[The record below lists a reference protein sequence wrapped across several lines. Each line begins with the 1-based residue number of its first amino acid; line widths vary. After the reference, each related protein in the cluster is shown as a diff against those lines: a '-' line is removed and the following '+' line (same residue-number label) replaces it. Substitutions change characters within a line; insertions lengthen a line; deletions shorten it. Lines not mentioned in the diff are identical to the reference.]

1 MFESDISPEL
11 RTLVDLYTDSDDTS
25 IDHRT
30 VIIDIEVEVTE
41 GFPSISKASNKITS
55 IALYDSTTDTYFCYV
70 IDDKL
75 ILDKDFGDNVY
86 VNSCLNEYELLNE
99 FYKKYLEI
107 KPTIITGWNTNHF
120 DIPYLY
126 NRSVQILGE
135 EIANCLS
142 PINVVNWNKYR
153 NYYTIAGVSCLD
165 YLELYKKFTFSQKS
179 SYRLDNIG
187 ELEVGIKKIEYDGTL
202 NDLYEYNLEKFVEYN
217 INDVRIV
224 KKLDEKLDFIEIA
237 RGISHVGHVPYED
250 IYFSSRYLEGAIF
263 VYLKQL
269 GIVAPNKGKKEDSVK
284 KGKFIGAYV
293 QEPKAGKHDWV
304 YDLDLTSMYPSVI
317 RTLNISPETKIGK
330 VVGWNVKEFL
340 KGTKKTYSIIMDG
353 KMKGTF
359 TETEL
364 KNYLDSGKVSLSSNG
379 ILYKTDKQGL
389 IPALLTKWFNE
400 RKEYRK
406 LSKKFAEEGDDVR
419 YGYFDRRQYLQK
431 IILNSLYGVLG
442 LPVFRFYDIDNA
454 EATTTTSQDLIKYTK
469 KMTNYF
475 YNKELQTNKD
485 YCIYIDTDSVFYSAI
500 PLVKKRFPN
509 FDGSDIMMSQ
519 HILEIASEVQ
529 SFLNKSYDYF
539 SKKFLNV
546 DVHNFEIKQEL
557 IAKSGLFITKKRYG
571 MKVINDNGVKVN
583 KMVIKGIDIVRS
595 SFPIAMGKLL
605 KAVLEDILANVPKD
619 KIDDRIIDFRKSMKL
634 MDMSKISIPTGVKGI
649 WKYTERDNR
658 GSLWNSNNSIRT
670 RFKKGAPVHV
680 KAAIAYNDLIKYFGK
695 EKKYNYIQ
703 NGDKIRWVYLKTNTL
718 GLKTVAYKG
727 YEDPPEI
734 MEFIKS
740 HINYEKIFNQLLTK
754 KLDAFY
760 KSLGWGKPT
769 DKSQTIEKFF

>member
-1 MFESDISPEL
+1 M
-11 RTLVDLYTDSDDTS
+11 RTLVDLYTDSDDIS
-25 IDHRT
+25 VDHRIM
-30 VIIDIEVEVTE
+30 IIDIEVEVTE
-41 GFPSISKASNKITS
+41 GFPSVSKASNKITS
-55 IALYDSTTDTYFCYV
+55 IALYDSTTDKYFCYV
-70 IDDKL
+70 LDEKL
-75 ILDKDFGDNVY
+75 TLDKDFGDNVY
-86 VNSCLNEYELLNE
+86 VNSCLDEYELLNE

-107 KPTIITGWNTNHF
+107 KPTIITGWNTNRF

-126 NRSVQILGE
+126 HRSIQILGE

-187 ELEVGIKKIEYDGTL
+187 ELEVGIRKIGYDGTL

-269 GIVAPNKGKKEDSVK
+269 DIVAPNKGKKEDSVK

-330 VVGWNVKEFL
+330 VVGWDVKEFL
-340 KGTKKTYSIIMDG
+340 KGKKKTYSIIMDG

-364 KNYLDSGKVSLSSNG
+364 KNYLDSGKVSISSNG

-485 YCIYIDTDSVFYSAI
+485 YCIYIDTDSVFYSAL
-500 PLVKKRFPN
+500 PLIKKRFPN
-509 FDGSDIMMSQ
+509 FDGSDVIMSQ
-519 HILEIASEVQ
+519 HILEIANEVQ
-529 SFLNKSYDYF
+529 LFLNKSYDYF

-546 DVHNFEIKQEL
+546 DIHNFEIKQEL

-583 KMVIKGIDIVRS
+583 KIIVKGIDIVRS
-595 SFPIAMGKLL
+595 SFPIAMAKLL
-605 KAVLEDILANVPKD
+605 KAVLEDILSDVPKD
-619 KIDDRIIDFRKSMKL
+619 KIDDRIIDFKKSMKL
-634 MDMSKISIPTGVKGI
+634 MDLDTVSIPTGVKGI
-649 WKYTERDNR
+649 TKYTVKGN
-658 GSLWNSNNSIRT
+658 NNSMRT
-670 RFKKGAPVHV
+670 SFKKGAPVHV
-680 KAAIAYNDLIKYFGK
+680 KSAIAYNDLLKHFGK
-695 EKKYNYIQ
+695 DKKYDIIRNR
-703 NGDKIRWVYLKTNTL
+703 DKIRWVYLKTNPFGFDTL
-718 GLKTVAYKG
+718 AYKG
-727 YEDPPEI
+727 YEDPSEI
-734 MEFIKS
+734 IEFIKL

-760 KSLGWGKPT
+760 KSLGWEEPT
-769 DKSQTIEKFF
+769 DKSQSIEKFF